1 MRALTVRE
9 PYASE
14 IMAGRKT
21 IEYRTWR
28 TSHRGDL
35 LICAA
40 RRPAGANAGH
50 ATCIVT
56 VTHVEPLPDGTYAW
70 HLRDPRP
77 VPKIPIRGRLGLFDV
92 ALSAPAE

>member
-1 MRALTVRE
+1 MRALSVRE

-14 IMAGRKT
+14 ILAGRKT
-21 IEYRTWR
+21 VEYRTWQ

-40 RRPAGANAGH
+40 KRPAGAHAGL

-56 VTHVEPLPDGTYAW
+56 VTHIETLPDGTYAW

-77 VPKIPIRGRLGLFDV
+77 VPPIPVRGRLGLFDV
-92 ALSAPAE
+92 SITAAD